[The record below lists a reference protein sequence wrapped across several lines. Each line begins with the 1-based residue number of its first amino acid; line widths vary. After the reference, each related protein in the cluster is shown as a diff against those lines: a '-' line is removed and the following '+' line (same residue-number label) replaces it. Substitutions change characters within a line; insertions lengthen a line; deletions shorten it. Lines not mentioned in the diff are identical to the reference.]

1 MGLPAA
7 RMPRYGRRGRA
18 AARSISAANSGGTFG
33 PNSSEVGSVTIWG
46 RGPGAPSE
54 PLGPAV
60 PFWPAEPSVA
70 SAQRRL
76 SLLWGSSSPHS
87 SLASFPPPPPRSCP
101 PSLLRPA
108 LLSPRTQLSLAPLT
122 VTLCARPH
130 PPSC

>member
-54 PLGPAV
+54 PLGPAA
-60 PFWPAEPSVA
+60 PFWPDAPSAA

-76 SLLWGSSSPHS
+76 SLSGTPW
-87 SLASFPPPPPRSCP
+87 PPLPPLPPLPPVPPDPPRP
-101 PSLLRPA
+101 PGLGAAITPA
-108 LLSPRTQLSLAPLT
+108 RNGFSAG
-122 VTLCARPH
+122 
-130 PPSC
+130 

>member
-54 PLGPAV
+54 PAGPAV
-60 PFWPAEPSVA
+60 PFWPAEPSAA
-70 SAQRRL
+70 SAQRRVF
-76 SLLWGSSSPHS
+76 LLAGARPP
-87 SLASFPPPPPRSCP
+87 LPPLPPLPPP
-101 PSLLRPA
+101 
-108 LLSPRTQLSLAPLT
+108 SPRPPPAPGP
-122 VTLCARPH
+122 ARFVKPAGAGVLGGGGEVAAPA
-130 PPSC
+130 PPPLPP